1 MDLTRANPN
10 TQPLGAST
18 RPRAAGK
25 FIWRGAEK
33 LYVRG
38 ATYGTFRRDAS
49 DGTAYPDPRSVA
61 RDFGQMA
68 ANGLNAVRTYTVPP
82 RRVLDLA
89 AEHGL
94 LVMVGIPWEQ
104 HVPFL
109 DEQARARSIEERV
122 RAGVAACA
130 GHPALLCY
138 AVGNEIRSQIVRWHG
153 ARAVERFLE
162 RLYAAAKSED
172 PEGLVTYVNYPST
185 EYLEL
190 PFLDVAC
197 FNVYLEAQH
206 SLEAYIARL
215 HNVSGERP
223 LILAELGL
231 DSRRHGEDTQ
241 ARTLEWQIRSTF
253 ESGCAG
259 AFVFAWTDEWHMNQG
274 EPELDFEVNE
284 WDFGLT
290 DRERRPKPALA
301 AVAGAYSEVPFS
313 TDSSWPRVSVVV
325 CTHNGARTLSEC
337 LDGLGDD
344 CVPGLRGHRGQRRLD
359 RCDSGD
365 RPPARLSTDP
375 A

>member
-1 MDLTRANPN
+1 
-10 TQPLGAST
+10 
-18 RPRAAGK
+18 
-25 FIWRGAEK
+25 
-33 LYVRG
+33 
-38 ATYGTFRRDAS
+38 
-49 DGTAYPDPRSVA
+49 
-61 RDFGQMA
+61 MA

-109 DEQARARSIEERV
+109 DDQTRARSIEERV

-153 ARAVERFLE
+153 ARRVERFLAPLRGGE
-162 RLYAAAKSED
+162 VED
-172 PEGLVTYVNYPST
+172 RGLVTYIAIPPPST
-185 EYLEL
+185 SSSRSSTSR
-190 PFLDVAC
+190 ASTSISR
-197 FNVYLEAQH
+197 H
-206 SLEAYIARL
+206 SARTSTSL
-215 HNVSGERP
+215 GCTTCRRRP

-231 DSRRHGEDTQ
+231 DSRRHGEDAQSTN
-241 ARTLEWQIRSTF
+241 ARWQIRSTF

-290 DRERRPKPALA
+290 DEGRRPKPALA
-301 AVAGAYSEVPFS
+301 AVAGAFS
-313 TDSSWPRVSVVV
+313 GS
-325 CTHNGARTLSEC
+325 L
-337 LDGLGDD
+337 
-344 CVPGLRGHRGQRRLD
+344 QR
-359 RCDSGD
+359 
-365 RPPARLSTDP
+365 
-375 A
+375 